1 MTRVTFLTRLSRLT
15 RMPAPEMLG
24 LTYAAFILVGTLL
37 LKLPVATVRPI
48 SWMDAFFTST
58 SAVTVTGLAVL
69 DTGTDLTVFGQ
80 AVVMLLIQFGGL
92 GLMTFAIMLL
102 TALGVSVGLPQRV
115 VMQEEL
121 GQSSLNDLMRLAS
134 LVFRVAL
141 VCEGA
146 GVLLLSV
153 PFIRDYGL
161 VQGLWAALFH
171 SISAFNNAGFALWSD
186 SLSRYVGDP
195 LVILPISALFMI
207 GGIGFIVIGDV
218 WKHRAWRPLSLHS
231 KLMLAGTLGL
241 IIWGWVS
248 IAVLEWA
255 NPRTLGGLD
264 LWGKILGSFF
274 QGVSP
279 RTAGFNS
286 VDIGGLHD
294 SSALVVILLMLVG
307 GGSTSTAGG
316 IKVTSFIVLLLTVV
330 AFFRRRTNL
339 RIFNR
344 SLGVES
350 VFRVMAL
357 TAVSML
363 IVLTGIF
370 IVSISHD
377 GEIFD
382 LIFEVASAFGT
393 TGLSRGS
400 TAELDT
406 VGRLVIILIM
416 FIGRVG
422 PLTLGFLLATR
433 VVPRVR
439 YPEGQVFLG

>member
-1 MTRVTFLTRLSRLT
+1 MSLDRMLKRIARFT
-15 RMPAPEMLG
+15 RMPAPEMLA
-24 LTYAAFILVGTLL
+24 LAYAGFILAGTLL
-37 LKLPVATVRPI
+37 LMTPWATTRPI
-48 SWMDAFFTST
+48 SWMDAIFTST

-69 DTGTDLTVFGQ
+69 DTGTDLTFFGQ
-80 AVVMLLIQFGGL
+80 CVVLVLIQLGGL
-92 GLMTFAIMLL
+92 GLMTFAVLL
-102 TALGVSVGLPQRV
+102 LAALGVSVGLPQRV
-115 VMQEEL
+115 VLREEL
-121 GQSSLNDLMRLAS
+121 GQSSLHDLMRLAS

-141 VCEGA
+141 VCEAG
-146 GVLLLSV
+146 GVLILSV
-153 PFIRDYGL
+153 PFIRDYG
-161 VQGLWAALFH
+161 VAEGLWAALFH
-171 SISAFNNAGFALWSD
+171 TVSAFNNAGFSLWSD
-186 SLSRYVGDP
+186 SLMRYVDDP
-195 LVILPISALFMI
+195 LVILPISALFI
-207 GGIGFIVIGDV
+207 VGGIGFIVIGDL
-218 WKHRAWRPLSLHS
+218 WEHRKWRPLSLHS
-231 KLMLAGTLGL
+231 KLMLVGTLGL
-241 IIWGWVS
+241 ILWGWVS
-248 IAVLEWA
+248 IAVLEWH
-255 NPRTLGGLD
+255 NPRTLGD
-264 LWGKILGSFF
+264 LSLGGKILGSFF

-294 SSALVVILLMLVG
+294 STSLIVILLMLVG

-316 IKVTSFIVLLLTVV
+316 IKVTSFFVLLLTIV

-339 RIFNR
+339 RIYNR
-344 SLGVES
+344 SIGFES

-363 IVLTGIF
+363 IVLSGIF

-400 TAELDT
+400 TGELDT
-406 VGRLVIILIM
+406 TGRIVLILIM

-433 VVPRVR
+433 MVPRVR
-439 YPEGQVFLG
+439 YPEAQVFLG

>member
-1 MTRVTFLTRLSRLT
+1 MRASDLFKRLIRLS
-15 RMPAPEMLG
+15 RMPAPEMLA
-24 LTYAAFILVGTLL
+24 LAYAAFILTGTLL
-37 LKLPVATVRPI
+37 LKLPFATTRDI
-48 SWMDAFFTST
+48 GWMDAFFTAT

-69 DTGTDLTVFGQ
+69 DTGTDLSGFGQ
-80 AVVMLLIQFGGL
+80 AVVMVLIQLGGL
-92 GLMTFAIMLL
+92 GLMTFAVLL
-102 TALGVSVGLPQRV
+102 LAALGVSVGLPQRV
-115 VMQEEL
+115 ILREEL
-121 GQSSLNDLMRLAS
+121 GQSSLHDLMRLAA

-141 VCEGA
+141 VCEAVGIV
-146 GVLLLSV
+146 VLAV
-153 PFIRDYGL
+153 PFIRDFGV
-161 VQGLWAALFH
+161 VQGLWAAVFH
-171 SISAFNNAGFALWSD
+171 TVSAFNNAGFALWSD
-186 SLSRYVGDP
+186 SLTRYVADP
-195 LVILPISALFMI
+195 LVILPIATLFMI

-218 WKHRAWRPLSLHS
+218 WTHRRWRPLSLHS

-241 IIWGWVS
+241 VLWGWVS

-255 NPRTLGGLD
+255 NPGTLGD
-264 LWGKILGSFF
+264 LSLGGKILGSFF

-286 VDIGGLHD
+286 VDIGAMHD
-294 SSALVVILLMLVG
+294 STSLIVILLMLVG

-339 RIFNR
+339 RVFNR
-344 SLGVES
+344 SLGFES

-406 VGRLVIILIM
+406 TGRLVIILIM

-433 VVPRVR
+433 MVPRVR
-439 YPEGQVFLG
+439 YPEAQVFLG